1 MFGAFCSLPWQVE
14 LGLQVYKPQRVLSP
28 MVKPYQ
34 VLELMQVRPNE
45 PNIKRKIMKLD
56 GHINL
61 K

>member
-1 MFGAFCSLPWQVE
+1 
-14 LGLQVYKPQRVLSP
+14 

-34 VLELMQVRPNE
+34 VLELMQVHPNE
-45 PNIKRKIMKLD
+45 PNIKKKIMKLD